1 MCVAW
6 VVILMK
12 AILMSDGRN
21 KQRSQFSTF
30 KRMSIM
36 PLNLLI
42 ANCKNFSTTKVSP
55 KKKGFNCS

>member
-42 ANCKNFSTTKVSP
+42 ANCKNFSTTKV
-55 KKKGFNCS
+55 